1 MDGGLHPSLFH
12 HSLQALMDATKIKP
26 TVLSWQGSSAG
37 YIHNSALSTSK
48 IQLCRCSA
56 TLTAENHTCVLS
68 LFSRVWLFA
77 TPWSV
82 AHQASLSMGFF
93 RQEHWNGLRYPLPG
107 DLPNPGIEPASLAAP
122 ALQEDSLPLSHQ
134 GSPSIR
140 LRNLKQCILKFLILP
155 KTGLKATKRMK
166 KY

>member
-1 MDGGLHPSLFH
+1 MHAKSLQSCPTLQPYELYIACQAPLSTGFSRQEYWSVLLHP
-12 HSLQALMDATKIKP
+12 P
-26 TVLSWQGSSAG
+26 
-37 YIHNSALSTSK
+37 
-48 IQLCRCSA
+48 
-56 TLTAENHTCVLS
+56 
-68 LFSRVWLFA
+68 
-77 TPWSV
+77 
-82 AHQASLSMGFF
+82 
-93 RQEHWNGLRYPLPG
+93 PG

-122 ALQEDSLPLSHQ
+122 AMQEDSLPLSHQ